1 MSLGKLPGTV
11 ATALVL
17 CAASAATSAAPV
29 AAAGDATTGPLTPP
43 ATTATTAASIFHAV
57 DANKDGALSPQEFAA
72 GYAAVQRLMTLE
84 IRLREQFGR
93 VDADHGGSIDASEY
107 ARLMLVRRAGAA
119 APPLATFD
127 ADGNGSLNFAE
138 YVAAI
143 RRLAA
148 LRPAPASPAAK

>member
-17 CAASAATSAAPV
+17 CAASAATSAAPA
-29 AAAGDATTGPLTPP
+29 AAAGDAATVPLAPP
-43 ATTATTAASIFHAV
+43 ATTAASIFHAV

>member
-29 AAAGDATTGPLTPP
+29 AAAGDAATVPP

-127 ADGNGSLNFAE
+127 ADGNGSLKFAE

>member
-17 CAASAATSAAPV
+17 CAASAATSAAP
-29 AAAGDATTGPLTPP
+29 AAATGGVATAPLPP
-43 ATTATTAASIFHAV
+43 PATTAASIFHAV

-93 VDADHGGSIDASEY
+93 VDADHGGSIDAGEY

-119 APPLATFD
+119 APPLAAFD

-148 LRPAPASPAAK
+148 LRPAPAPAGK

>member
-17 CAASAATSAAPV
+17 CAASAATSAAPA
-29 AAAGDATTGPLTPP
+29 AAAGDATAVPLTPP
-43 ATTATTAASIFHAV
+43 ATTATSIFHAV

-148 LRPAPASPAAK
+148 LRPAPTSPAPK

>member
-17 CAASAATSAAPV
+17 CAASAATSAAP
-29 AAAGDATTGPLTPP
+29 AAATGGVATAPLAPP
-43 ATTATTAASIFHAV
+43 ATTAASIFHAV

-93 VDADHGGSIDASEY
+93 VDADHGGSIDAGEY

-119 APPLATFD
+119 APPLAAFD
-127 ADGNGSLNFAE
+127 ADGNGSLNFPE
-138 YVAAI
+138 YVVAI

-148 LRPAPASPAAK
+148 LRPAPAPAGK

>member
-29 AAAGDATTGPLTPP
+29 AAAGDAATVPP

-119 APPLATFD
+119 APPLAAFD

>member
-17 CAASAATSAAPV
+17 CAASAATSAAP
-29 AAAGDATTGPLTPP
+29 AAAAAVDVATGPLAPP
-43 ATTATTAASIFHAV
+43 ATTAASIFHAV

-93 VDADHGGSIDASEY
+93 VDADQGGSIDASEY

-119 APPLATFD
+119 SPPLAAFD

>member
-17 CAASAATSAAPV
+17 CAASAASSAAP
-29 AAAGDATTGPLTPP
+29 AAATGGVATAPLPP
-43 ATTATTAASIFHAV
+43 PATTAASIFHAV

-93 VDADHGGSIDASEY
+93 VDADHGGSIDAGEY

-119 APPLATFD
+119 APPLAAFD

-138 YVAAI
+138 YVVAI

-148 LRPAPASPAAK
+148 LRPAPAPAGK

>member
-17 CAASAATSAAPV
+17 CAASAATSAAP
-29 AAAGDATTGPLTPP
+29 AAATGGVATSPLAPP
-43 ATTATTAASIFHAV
+43 ATTAASIFHAV

-93 VDADHGGSIDASEY
+93 VDADHGGSIDAGEY

-119 APPLATFD
+119 APPLAAFD

-148 LRPAPASPAAK
+148 LRPAPAPAGK

>member
-29 AAAGDATTGPLTPP
+29 AAAGDATAGPLTPP
-43 ATTATTAASIFHAV
+43 ATTAASIFHAV

-119 APPLATFD
+119 APPLAAFD

-148 LRPAPASPAAK
+148 LRPAPAAK

>member
-17 CAASAATSAAPV
+17 CAASAATSAAPA
-29 AAAGDATTGPLTPP
+29 AAAGDAAAGPLTPP
-43 ATTATTAASIFHAV
+43 ATTAASIFHAV

-148 LRPAPASPAAK
+148 LRPAPAPAGK

>member
-17 CAASAATSAAPV
+17 CAASAATSAAPA
-29 AAAGDATTGPLTPP
+29 AAAGDAATVPLTPP
-43 ATTATTAASIFHAV
+43 ATTAASIFHAV